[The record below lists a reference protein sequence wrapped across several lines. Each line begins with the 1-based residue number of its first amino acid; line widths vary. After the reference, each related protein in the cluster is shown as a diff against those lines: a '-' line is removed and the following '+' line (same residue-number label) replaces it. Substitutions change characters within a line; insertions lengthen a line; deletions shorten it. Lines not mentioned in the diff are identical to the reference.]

1 MFRQGSNISKIVAWI
16 ASRPNASHS
25 SLECPC
31 QILTTQIPVQQLAN
45 MQSPSCYFIHVACF
59 LFTKRML
66 FGVCHWFLSLFWQMS
81 LHAYKNT
88 YINMIKHVCMYI
100 YIYYIERERYC
111 TCCVQR
117 LASSKCRSL
126 RSEDCACNPLG
137 MVGFLHDLLDEKL
150 PSSGT

>member
-31 QILTTQIPVQQLAN
+31 QILTTQIPVQLAN

-88 YINMIKHVCMYI
+88 FIHKHVCV
-100 YIYYIERERYC
+100 YIERERERD
-111 TCCVQR
+111 TVRIVFKDWLQANVVHSSR
-117 LASSKCRSL
+117 KIVLATL
-126 RSEDCACNPLG
+126 REWSI
-137 MVGFLHDLLDEKL
+137 LHDLLDEKL